1 MGVVQMRNLQ
11 KVERNGPKK
20 PERKE
25 NVEEGEDVAGSGWR
39 VPTTVPQK
47 RSEGECTPRYM
58 RERHTEIQKARP
70 IEM

>member
-11 KVERNGPKK
+11 KVERNGRKNA
-20 PERKE
+20 RKE
-25 NVEEGEDVAGSGWR
+25 NVEEGEDVASGWR